1 MKYVEIILKVLRVIL
16 RTIFPK
22 KKKDEP
28 ASEPSQEDVAAAQ
41 SVSNRPPGFVEERDS
56 TGHGSPGRDPL
67 VAATAPAR
75 RGRDVGAPWLGI
87 AGFSLILAGGAG
99 YLYEFFF

>member
-1 MKYVEIILKVLRVIL
+1 MKYVEIILKIVRVIL
-16 RTIFPK
+16 RTLFPK
-22 KKKDEP
+22 QKNEP
-28 ASEPSQEDVAAAQ
+28 EQEDVAAAQ
-41 SVSNRPPGFVEERDS
+41 SVSDRPPGFVEERDS

-75 RGRDVGAPWLGI
+75 RGRAVATPWLGI

>member
-1 MKYVEIILKVLRVIL
+1 MKYVEIILKIVRVIL
-16 RTIFPK
+16 RTLFPK
-22 KKKDEP
+22 KKNEP
-28 ASEPSQEDVAAAQ
+28 EQEDVAAAQ
-41 SVSNRPPGFVEERDS
+41 SVSDRPPGFVEERDS

-75 RGRDVGAPWLGI
+75 RGRAVGTPWLGI

>member
-1 MKYVEIILKVLRVIL
+1 MKYVEIILKIVRVIL
-16 RTIFPK
+16 RTLFPK
-22 KKKDEP
+22 QKNE
-28 ASEPSQEDVAAAQ
+28 SEQEDVAAAQ
-41 SVSNRPPGFVEERDS
+41 PVSDRPPGFVEERDS

-75 RGRDVGAPWLGI
+75 RGRAVGTPWLGI

>member
-1 MKYVEIILKVLRVIL
+1 MKYVEIILKIVRVIL
-16 RTIFPK
+16 RTLFPK
-22 KKKDEP
+22 QKNEP
-28 ASEPSQEDVAAAQ
+28 EQEDVAAAQ
-41 SVSNRPPGFVEERDS
+41 SVSDRPPGFVEERDS

-67 VAATAPAR
+67 VAATAPAQ
-75 RGRDVGAPWLGI
+75 RGRAVGTPWLGI